1 MDEKS
6 PDRGMGG
13 DERQLPPSV
22 PPVIMPGFESASK
35 RLMVEFDGAFTS
47 LAIEQQLRAAYDSLA
62 STSTVH
68 NFLSILAERS
78 AREQLR
84 SLAPSQGRLTGTRA
98 S

>member
-6 PDRGMGG
+6 PGNGMGDG
-13 DERQLPPSV
+13 ARQLPSGV
-22 PPVIMPGFESASK
+22 PPLIMPGFESASK
-35 RLMVEFDGAFTS
+35 RLMVEFDGAFS
-47 LAIEQQLRAAYDSLA
+47 SHAIEQQLRAAYDSLA